1 MIPIPSV
8 VEVSNKETLWKCAEA
23 ELRRIISE
31 EEVENQFRMVQ
42 VLSVNNGTVKVGV
55 PSAERKRYIN
65 ENYQSLLTEIFSS
78 LLQRKI
84 ALQVQEHE
92 IPERSNGVS
101 QHVVERET
109 PNLVVTKPQKLKFT
123 QTPLQLD
130 PLNENYTFE
139 TFVIGSSNK
148 MANAAAEA
156 VAESPAESYNPLFVY
171 GGVGLGKTHLMQ
183 AIGNAVLK
191 KQPNKTVAYL
201 SAEQFVNMF
210 IDAIKRN
217 ERLTFQALFR
227 NVDVLLI
234 DDIQFLAGKE
244 STQEEFFHTFNALHN
259 RKKQIVI
266 SSDRPPKDIPTI
278 EDRLRSRFEWG
289 LIVDIGPP
297 DIELRMAILR
307 KKCENI
313 KIEID
318 DEVIEF
324 VAKKISTSIRELEG
338 ALQKVIAHATF
349 SHEAIN
355 AEMAKEVLGELYD
368 REVKEISIEKIQ
380 RKVAEAF
387 NIKPSDIIGKNRS
400 RSIALPRQ
408 VAMYLSR
415 TLTRHSFPEI
425 GTFFGNKDHTT
436 VLFACNKIQK
446 EIEQDPKLRSKIQ
459 QLADSFNSQ

>member
-1 MIPIPSV
+1 MPIPSAM
-8 VEVSNKETLWKCAEA
+8 EISNKEMLWKYAES
-23 ELRRIISE
+23 ELRRIIST
-31 EEVENQFRMVQ
+31 EEVENQFQ
-42 VLSVNNGTVKVGV
+42 KIKVLSVHNGTVRVGV
-55 PSAERKRYIN
+55 SAKDQKRYIVD
-65 ENYQSLLTEIFSS
+65 NYKTLLTEIFSS
-78 LLQRKI
+78 LLQRNI
-84 ALQVQEHE
+84 ELEVEE
-92 IPERSNGVS
+92 SNGLAEGAAFPVS
-101 QHVVERET
+101 PEFEMEPAYVKRPSQA
-109 PNLVVTKPQKLKFT
+109 
-123 QTPLQLD
+123 PLQID

-139 TFVIGSSNK
+139 SYVVGSSNK

-156 VAESPAESYNPLFVY
+156 VAEAPAESYNPLFVY

-183 AIGNAVLK
+183 AIGNTVLK
-191 KQPNKTVAYL
+191 NRPGKTVAYL

-217 ERLTFQALFR
+217 ERLSFQALFR

-297 DIELRMAILR
+297 DLELRMAILR
-307 KKCENI
+307 KKCESLNI
-313 KIEID
+313 HIQ

-324 VAKKISTSIRELEG
+324 VAQKISTSIRELEG
-338 ALQKVIAHATF
+338 ALQKVIAHARFT
-349 SHEAIN
+349 HEPIS
-355 AEMAKEVLGELYD
+355 AEMAKNVLGELYD
-368 REVKEISIEKIQ
+368 RTAKEISIEKIQ
-380 RKVAEAF
+380 RRVAEVF
-387 NIKPSDIIGKNRS
+387 NIKPADIIGKNRS
-400 RSIALPRQ
+400 RSVALPRQ

-436 VLFACNKIQK
+436 VMFACNKIEK
-446 EIEQDPKLRSKIQ
+446 EIEQDTKFRSKIQ
-459 QLADSFNSQ
+459 QLTDSFQMESYHK